1 MWPDH
6 TDDEVN
12 RQIWAQF
19 WEENPDADPYMVMCA
34 VVFVFVAVGLVLGMI
49 VLAIFAGAWVWGAI

>member
-19 WEENPDADPYMVMCA
+19 WEENPDADPYTVMSVIVA
-34 VVFVFVAVGLVLGMI
+34 LVAVIGIFLGGI
-49 VLAIFAGAWVWGAI
+49 ALALLAGTWLIGGV